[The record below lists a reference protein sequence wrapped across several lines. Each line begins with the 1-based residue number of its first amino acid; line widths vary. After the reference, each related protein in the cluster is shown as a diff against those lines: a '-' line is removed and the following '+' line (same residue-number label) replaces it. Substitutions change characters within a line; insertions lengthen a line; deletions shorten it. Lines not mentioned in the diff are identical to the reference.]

1 MGFQSGVLL
10 VIPLELYLWI
20 PIVTLLLYV
29 PYVCYMDWKYREVPH
44 DSWKLLL
51 AVNVPLY
58 MIMVLYGVYELWML
72 IISAMVILFAFV
84 AMKKHLIEG
93 ADFVFIM
100 WISAFFVI
108 EPRTGVAGIAAPFLI
123 FLIAITVSVSMIVKV
138 VNTITGKKSL
148 GAEMF
153 PMMFP
158 ISAALILTV
167 ILV

>member
-1 MGFQSGVLL
+1 
-10 VIPLELYLWI
+10 
-20 PIVTLLLYV
+20 
-29 PYVCYMDWKYREVPH
+29 MDWKYREVPH
-44 DSWKLLL
+44 DTWKPLV
-51 AVNVPLY
+51 AVNAPFY
-58 MIMVLYGVYELWML
+58 AIMVLYGVYELWML
-72 IISAMVILFAFV
+72 VISAMCILFAFA

-100 WISAFFVI
+100 WICAFFVI
-108 EPRTGVAGIAAPFLI
+108 SPLTGVAGIAAPFLI
-123 FLIAITVSVSMIVKV
+123 FLIAITVSISLIVKV
-138 VNTITGKKSL
+138 VNTVSGKTAL

>member
-10 VIPLELYLWI
+10 VMSIEQFLYI
-20 PIVTLLLYV
+20 PIITLLLYV

-44 DSWKLLL
+44 DSWKPLV
-51 AVNVPLY
+51 AVNAPLY
-58 MIMVLYGVYELWML
+58 AIMVLYGVYELWML
-72 IISAMVILFAFV
+72 IISALCILFAFG
-84 AMKKHLIEG
+84 AMKQHLIEG

-123 FLIAITVSVSMIVKV
+123 FLIAITVSVSMVVKV
-138 VNTITGKKSL
+138 VNTMTGKKAL
-148 GAEMF
+148 GSEMF